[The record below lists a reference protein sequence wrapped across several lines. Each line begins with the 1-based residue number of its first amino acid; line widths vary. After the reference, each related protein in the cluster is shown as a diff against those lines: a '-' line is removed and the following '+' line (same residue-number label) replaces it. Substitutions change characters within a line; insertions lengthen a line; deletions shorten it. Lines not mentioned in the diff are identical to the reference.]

1 MMKRVCSCLLLVLLL
16 ITLPGVL
23 TSCSVMEPV
32 KKLYVYNWGEY
43 MSLESGEDEVH
54 LNHEFE
60 DWYYETYGERI
71 EVVYSVFSSNEEMY
85 AKLRNGSSKIDLV
98 IPSEYMIERLIKE
111 EMLLPLDF
119 DIISAYEETIDPRFQ
134 VLPTQPYCVPYTYGY
149 LGLIYDGSLDEV
161 LRDENGEMS
170 WRVLWNE
177 IPGGTDLT
185 DKILTFNNSRDAFGI
200 AQFILNYEK
209 ALTEGYKPG
218 SKDLYVNTAETSRW
232 DEAYLLLEAQ
242 KDCLQAYVMDEI
254 YNKMESG
261 AAWLAPYY
269 AGDYFTMVD
278 VNEELAFAYPK
289 EGTNFFYDAMCVPK
303 SAKNPIEAQR
313 YINFIL
319 GGEDGES
326 LDAII
331 ANAEWVGY
339 SWPNMKVTMNL
350 DYLADM
356 ADDEDGYGAEA
367 LNILYPESDHEA
379 LLAMVEEYAA
389 WRDEAGEDYD
399 MADYPGQHPTMDM
412 FTDTNAEFVTYIY
425 ENLDNDT
432 LVYANGCWEALKLT
446 SAPCN
451 EIYILSGVI
460 VLLLIGWAVFYI
472 LTRRYRSRYY

>member
-1 MMKRVCSCLLLVLLL
+1 MKRIFSLVLLL
-16 ITLPGVL
+16 LLLLSLPGVL
-23 TSCSVMEPV
+23 TSCAMFPPA

-60 DWYYETYGERI
+60 DWYLETYGERI

-85 AKLRNGSSKIDLV
+85 AKLKNGSSKIDL
-98 IPSEYMIERLIKE
+98 IFPSEYMIERLIKE
-111 EMLLPLDF
+111 EMLIELDYG
-119 DIISAYEETIDPRFQ
+119 IITAYEETIAPRFQ
-134 VLPTQPYCVPYTYGY
+134 ALATRPYCVPYTYGY
-149 LGLIYDGSLDEV
+149 LGLIYDGELDEA

-177 IPGGTDLT
+177 IPGGLDLT

-200 AQFILNYEK
+200 AQFLLNYET
-209 ALTEGYKPG
+209 ALRDGVLPDTR
-218 SKDLYVNTAETSRW
+218 DLYVNTSDTSRW
-232 DEAYLLLEAQ
+232 DEAYLLLEKQ

-278 VNEELAFAYPK
+278 VNENLAFAYPK
-289 EGTNFFYDAMCVPK
+289 EGTNFFYDAMCVPTT
-303 SAKNPIEAQR
+303 AKNKIEAQR

-319 GGEDGES
+319 GGEEGET
-326 LDAII
+326 LDAVI

-339 SWPNMKVTMNL
+339 SCPNMKVTMNL

-367 LNILYPESDHEA
+367 LSILYPESDHEA
-379 LLAMVEEYAA
+379 LLMLVEEYAA
-389 WRDEAGEDYD
+389 WRDQAGEDYD
-399 MADYPGQHPTMDM
+399 PADYPGTQPDLSL
-412 FTDTNAEFVTYIY
+412 FDDSNASFFTYIY
-425 ENLDNDT
+425 ENLDNET
-432 LVYANGCWEALKLT
+432 LTYANGRWEALKLT
-446 SAPCN
+446 SAPCT
-451 EIYILSGVI
+451 EIYVLSGVVI
-460 VLLLIGWAVFYI
+460 LLLIGWAVAYF
-472 LTRRYRSRYY
+472 LLRRYRSRFY

>member
-1 MMKRVCSCLLLVLLL
+1 MKRFLSCFLLLLLLV
-16 ITLPGVL
+16 TLPGVL
-23 TSCSVMEPV
+23 SSCAGIEPV

-43 MSLESGEDEVH
+43 MSLENGEDEVH

-85 AKLRNGSSKIDLV
+85 AKLRNGSSKIDLI

-111 EMLLPLDF
+111 DMLIPLDF

-134 VLPTQPYCVPYTYGY
+134 ALETRPYCVPYTYGY
-149 LGLIYDGSLDEV
+149 LGLIYDGALDEA
-161 LRDENGEMS
+161 LRDENGDMS

-177 IPGGTDLT
+177 IPGGLDLT

-200 AQFILNYEK
+200 AQFILNYET
-209 ALTEGYKPG
+209 AVFSGVAGAIP
-218 SKDLYVNTAETSRW
+218 DRYVNTSDTARW

-242 KDCLQAYVMDEI
+242 KDYLQAYVMDEI

-278 VNEELAFAYPK
+278 VNEDLAFAYPK

-313 YINFIL
+313 YMNFIL
-319 GGEDGES
+319 GGEEGET

-356 ADDEDGYGAEA
+356 ADEEDGYGAEA
-367 LNILYPESDHEA
+367 LSILYPESDHEA

-389 WRDEAGEDYD
+389 WREEAGEDYD
-399 MADYPGQHPTMDM
+399 PADYPGKQPTMDM
-412 FTDTNAEFVTYIY
+412 FTATNTEFVTYIY
-425 ENLDNDT
+425 ENLDNET
-432 LVYANGCWEALKLT
+432 LAYANSRWEDLKLT
-446 SAPCN
+446 SAPCT
-451 EIYILSGVI
+451 EIYVLSAVI
-460 VLLLIGWAVFYI
+460 VVALIFWAVFYI
-472 LTRRYRSRYY
+472 LSRRFRSRFY

>member
-1 MMKRVCSCLLLVLLL
+1 MKRFLSCFLLLLLLV
-16 ITLPGVL
+16 TLPGVL
-23 TSCSVMEPV
+23 SSCASMDPV

-43 MSLESGEDEVH
+43 MSLENGEDEVP

-85 AKLRNGSSKIDLV
+85 AKLRNGSSKIDLI
-98 IPSEYMIERLIKE
+98 IPSEYMIERLIE
-111 EMLLPLDF
+111 EDMLMPLDF

-134 VLPTQPYCVPYTYGY
+134 ALATRPYCVPYTYGY
-149 LGLIYDGSLDEV
+149 LGLIYDGALDEA
-161 LRDENGEMS
+161 LRDENGDMS

-177 IPGGTDLT
+177 IPGGLDLT

-200 AQFILNYEK
+200 AQFILNYEAAVCPSVAGAIPDK
-209 ALTEGYKPG
+209 
-218 SKDLYVNTAETSRW
+218 YVNTSDTARW

-242 KDCLQAYVMDEI
+242 KNCLQAYVMDEI

-278 VNEELAFAYPK
+278 VNEDLAFAYPK

-313 YINFIL
+313 YMNFIL
-319 GGEDGES
+319 GGEDGET

-356 ADDEDGYGAEA
+356 ADEEDGYGAEA
-367 LNILYPESDHEA
+367 LSILYPESDHEA

-389 WRDEAGEDYD
+389 WREEAGEDYD
-399 MADYPGQHPTMDM
+399 PADYPGKQPTMDM
-412 FTDTNAEFVTYIY
+412 FTATNTEFVTYIY
-425 ENLDNDT
+425 ENLDNET
-432 LVYANGCWEALKLT
+432 LAYANSLWEDLKLT
-446 SAPCN
+446 SAPCT
-451 EIYILSGVI
+451 EIYVLSAVI
-460 VLLLIGWAVFYI
+460 VVALIFWAVFYI
-472 LTRRYRSRYY
+472 LSRRFRSRFY